1 MTKNITVLAVFLLFC
16 TISCKKYEE
25 GPLISLRSKKS
36 RIANKWKV
44 ANLFKNGVDS
54 TKYYAAEGTW
64 IELGK
69 DGDAVIMLIQSNGIV
84 SDTTN
89 SEGRWEL
96 HEKNTVIALILTD
109 LLTNEVDTNFW
120 WITRLKEKEF
130 WFEEKDKDNDGN
142 PDEEIR
148 LVPFE

>member
-1 MTKNITVLAVFLLFC
+1 MKTITALAVFMLFC

-25 GPLISLRSKKS
+25 GPLISFRSKKS

-44 ANLFKNGVDS
+44 ANVFKNGVDS
-54 TKYYAAEGTW
+54 TSYYAAEGSW
-64 IELGK
+64 ADMDK
-69 DGDAVIMLIQSNGIV
+69 DGNADVTVIQSNGTL

-96 HEKNTVIALILTD
+96 HEKNTVFALILTD
-109 LLTNEVDTNFW
+109 LLTNVVDTNTWF
-120 WITRLKEKEF
+120 ITRLKEKEF
-130 WFEEKDKDNDGN
+130 WLEEKDKDNDGN
-142 PDEEIR
+142 PDEELR

>member
-1 MTKNITVLAVFLLFC
+1 M
-16 TISCKKYEE
+16 
-25 GPLISLRSKKS
+25 
-36 RIANKWKV
+36 

-54 TKYYAAEGTW
+54 TMYYAVEGTW
-64 IELGK
+64 VELDKSGN
-69 DGDAVIMLIQSNGIV
+69 AVTMIIQSNGV
-84 SDTTN
+84 VTDTTN

-96 HEKNTVIALILTD
+96 HEKNSVFALILTD

-130 WFEEKDKDNDGN
+130 WLEEKDKDNDGN